1 MGNLAI
7 LISGASTFKL
17 SALVRKEDNF
27 FKSLMFS
34 VKLTY
39 LYTHDDSWDGHSR
52 AEFDGMTIDGYDL
65 ISIIN
70 LSSGSY

>member
-1 MGNLAI
+1 MGNSTV
-7 LISGASTFKL
+7 LISGVSTFKL

-39 LYTHDDSWDGHSR
+39 LYLNVTTP
-52 AEFDGMTIDGYDL
+52 GMAILELGL
-65 ISIIN
+65 MV
-70 LSSGSY
+70 